1 MSTAKEVTFKKR
13 IVAGECRAR
22 RCTKKEKLEEF
33 ERIDGKTVLL
43 CPSHFERATAH
54 KAEAGPMTVTSETL
68 GPDIVDSF
76 LPDDK
81 PVVRTGVDEATGD
94 PIYSLDG
101 GASWVFGEPP
111 DDSPPET
118 VTDPDLDAPDGA
130 VVDGHQR
137 VGDSWVPVE
146 PEVVDAP
153 EPVVEQT
160 SVVITHAESL
170 ALANPLHAEYI
181 ALEPQLVGF
190 AIDNQD
196 SLDIA
201 GELLQKIKG
210 QIKALE
216 VKRLSITKPL
226 LEAKRA
232 MDALFKPA
240 KDAASRVEKLLKA
253 SMSKYVDAQT
263 TARTAALQAG
273 NHTEALAVA
282 QPTMP
287 AGVSTR
293 TLWRFEIVDPAL
305 VPRDYLVVDS
315 ARVQAHVNEHKSAS
329 AIPGIRAFPETG
341 ISSGSK
347 S

>member
-22 RCTKKEKLEEF
+22 RCTKKAELEEF

-54 KAEAGPMTVTSETL
+54 KADHVPPPV
-68 GPDIVDSF
+68 V
-76 LPDDK
+76 DDK
-81 PVVRTGVDEATGD
+81 PVPRTGVDAASGN

-101 GASWVFGEPP
+101 GATWVFGELP
-111 DDSPPET
+111 DD
-118 VTDPDLDAPDGA
+118 APLVA
-130 VVDGHQR
+130 A
-137 VGDSWVPVE
+137 
-146 PEVVDAP
+146 EVVDPHNEALAEANERALEDLHTHAAAAVAP
-153 EPVVEQT
+153 PPAVEQT
-160 SVVITHAESL
+160 SVVITHAEAI
-170 ALANPLHAEYI
+170 ALASPLHAEYT
-181 ALEPQLVGF
+181 ALAPQLVGF

-210 QIKALE
+210 QVKTLEAKRKA
-216 VKRLSITKPL
+216 ITSPL

-232 MDALFKPA
+232 IDALFKPA
-240 KDAASRVEKLLKA
+240 KDAAGRVEALLKG
-253 SMSKYVDAQT
+253 SMSKFVDAQT
-263 TARTAALQAG
+263 AARTAALQAG
-273 NHTEALAVA
+273 NHTEALAVV

-293 TLWRFEIVDPAL
+293 TLWRFEVTDPAL

-315 ARVQAHVNEHKSAS
+315 ARVQAHVNEHKSAAS
-329 AIPGIRAFPETG
+329 IPGIRAFPETG